1 MNVCIGC
8 SSDVSFRFTKVR
20 EVNCWQ
26 VPLEYFVCIMCVFVP
41 CASEKY

>member
-1 MNVCIGC
+1 MNVCIGR

-26 VPLEYFVCIMCVFVP
+26 VLEYFVCIMCAFVL